1 VSAEETTVRAIMVAE
16 RTASCDVWDSQARYE
31 TPVQGN
37 TFVEGPLDHLV
48 VHIFFFWEIERIE
61 RSL

>member
-1 VSAEETTVRAIMVAE
+1 MVAE